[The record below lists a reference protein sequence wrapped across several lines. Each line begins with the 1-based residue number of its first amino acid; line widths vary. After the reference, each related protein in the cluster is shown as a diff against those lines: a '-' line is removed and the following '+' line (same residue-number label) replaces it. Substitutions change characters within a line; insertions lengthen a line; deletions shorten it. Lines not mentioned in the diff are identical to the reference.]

1 MKHLRQFALTLSTAA
16 LLACGGG
23 EPVASAL
30 PASPFAAQLQRPP
43 SAVVDAS
50 LCRAG
55 QTSPIESVAYAWVDG
70 ACVAT
75 FVPMATNVAKAAKA
89 AVSASAASL
98 AAPPRAVDA
107 TAFMDW
113 AQTRFANFF
122 PGAQPTI
129 VRTGFV
135 VRYYPESGNF
145 LAVTN
150 EGNVYVLGEVTGGAL
165 VLVGNVSAFACVIYP
180 ESCPAQ
186 VSAITALA
194 PLSYSR
200 TTTLEVAG
208 DGLDQGISLVAP
220 GCANLAE
227 LAGSTAT
234 QRRYS
239 CKVIAPASLA
249 VDALRGDGSTA
260 LSAALPVPAPQVTLL
275 TSMGSVVVEL
285 NPAQAALTV
294 DNFLRYTND
303 GFYANL
309 LFHRVISNFVIQG
322 GGVTPKPEKKPATY
336 APIKL
341 ESNNGLSN
349 VRGSIAMARTGVP
362 DSATSEF
369 FVNVVDNLFL
379 NYASATS
386 PGYAV
391 FGKVVQGLDVVDL
404 IRFVPTTTRTVDPKY
419 PDFPVTNVVI
429 QSVTQT
435 R

>member
-1 MKHLRQFALTLSTAA
+1 MKLLLQFALTLSTAA

-30 PASPFAAQLQRPP
+30 PAS
-43 SAVVDAS
+43 
-50 LCRAG
+50 
-55 QTSPIESVAYAWVDG
+55 TVAPV
-70 ACVAT
+70 
-75 FVPMATNVAKAAKA
+75 ATNVANVDKAAKA
-89 AVSASAASL
+89 ATSASAAPL
-98 AAPPRAVDA
+98 ATAPKAVDA

-113 AQTRFANFF
+113 AQTRFTSFF
-122 PGAQPTI
+122 PSVQQNI

-135 VRYYPESGNF
+135 VRYYPESDNF
-145 LAVTN
+145 LAVTTD
-150 EGNVYVLGEVTGGAL
+150 GSIYVLGAVTGGNL

-186 VSAITALA
+186 VSSITAAA
-194 PLSYSR
+194 PLSYSK
-200 TTTLEVAG
+200 TAILEVAG
-208 DGLDQGISLVAP
+208 EGLDQGISLVAP
-220 GCANLAE
+220 GCASLAE
-227 LAGSTAT
+227 LPGATAT
-234 QRRYS
+234 LRRYS
-239 CKVIAPASLA
+239 CKVIAPASLT
-249 VDALRGDGSTA
+249 VEALRGDGSTA
-260 LSAALPVPAPQVTLL
+260 LSAALPVPAPQVTML
-275 TSMGSVVVEL
+275 TSMGTIVLEL

-303 GFYANL
+303 GFYAGL

-349 VRGSIAMARTGVP
+349 VRGSLAMARTGVP

-369 FVNVVDNLFL
+369 YINVVDNLGL
-379 NYASATS
+379 NYASAAS

-391 FGKVVQGLDVVDL
+391 FGKVVLGLDVVDL
-404 IRFVPTTTRTVDPKY
+404 IRLVPTTTRTGDGVYQNIPA
-419 PDFPVTNVVI
+419 TNVVI
-429 QSVTQT
+429 QSVAQT

>member
-43 SAVVDAS
+43 SA
-50 LCRAG
+50 
-55 QTSPIESVAYAWVDG
+55 
-70 ACVAT
+70 
-75 FVPMATNVAKAAKA
+75 
-89 AVSASAASL
+89 AASL
-98 AAPPRAVDA
+98 AAAPKAVDA

-113 AQTRFANFF
+113 AQTRFVNFF
-122 PGAQPTI
+122 PSAQQNI

-135 VRYYPESGNF
+135 VRHYPESGNF
-145 LAVTN
+145 LAVTTD
-150 EGNVYVLGEVTGGAL
+150 GSISVLGEVTGGAL
-165 VLVGNVSAFACVIYP
+165 VLVGNVSSFACVIYP

-186 VSAITALA
+186 VSSITAVA
-194 PLSYSR
+194 PLSYSK
-200 TTTLEVAG
+200 TATLEVAG

-220 GCANLAE
+220 GCASITE
-227 LAGSTAT
+227 LPGSTAML
-234 QRRYS
+234 RRYS

-249 VDALRGDGSTA
+249 VDALRGDGSNA
-260 LSAALPVPAPQVTLL
+260 LSALLPVPAPQVTVA
-275 TSMGSVVVEL
+275 TSMGNIVLEL

-294 DNFLRYTND
+294 DNFLRYAND

-341 ESNNGLSN
+341 EANNGLSN
-349 VRGSIAMARTGVP
+349 VRGSIAMARTSVP

-369 FVNVVDNLFL
+369 YINVVDNLGL
-379 NYASATS
+379 NYASAAS

-391 FGKVVQGLDVVDL
+391 FGKVVLGLDVVDL
-404 IRFVPTTTRTVDPKY
+404 IRLVPTTTRTGDGVY
-419 PDFPVTNVVI
+419 QNIPVTNVVI
-429 QSVTQT
+429 QSVAQT